1 MLNKNVCRY
10 MNMIVFTGSLVWF
23 GWLEGT
29 LRDAKLMLEKCENMF
44 MCSLMPKSTAKS
56 VQYAGW
62 TGEVGQILVLCC
74 MFAQAAVPFMI
85 CQKLHGEV
93 HHATCAKIDTTLV
106 ADPEITG
113 GIQFNPAWVG
123 STFWILPGVWV
134 SMVKLF
140 QKPWT
145 PNPCKLHLLGHFE
158 EYRWRK
164 QGLGK
169 S

>member
-134 SMVKLF
+134 AAGC
-140 QKPWT
+140 W
-145 PNPCKLHLLGHFE
+145 
-158 EYRWRK
+158 
-164 QGLGK
+164 
-169 S
+169 